1 MPYDPYT
8 SGELLITPGMTMTA
22 TGQVKDVDGKPVAS
36 ASTAAANKVAQ
47 ENATKEQEKITISGP
62 QASKTKITS
71 SAALRYP
78 SSPPIGAETDYVVFE
93 FYEYNPPFKN
103 DGSTAAFG
111 LEALAKYNSSV
122 EQYSQQNTLKSVILY
137 MPEDISTGFKANW
150 TGKNFSNIG
159 AGLLRSA
166 GGTDLMAKI
175 NSFGETLN
183 EATDR
188 FTTIAGA
195 QIISGAIGKITGE
208 SISLDDVF
216 SSTRGV
222 ILNPNTEL
230 LFTGLDL
237 RNFTLTFKLVPRN
250 ATEANQIEEIIKTFK
265 KAMLPYANSG
275 AEDLKNSIDIA
286 GFQSGFIKVPDLTKV
301 TFMRGSDLNKNVP
314 QFKMC
319 ALTQVD
325 VNYTP
330 DGTYATTRDGRMVAY
345 QMSLNF
351 QETKLI
357 FREDVE
363 AGY

>member
-1 MPYDPYT
+1 MA
-8 SGELLITPGMTMTA
+8 GTPGA
-22 TGQVKDVDGKPVAS
+22 NPNPPGTGGSKTKSETIGTNPGGISKPAGVANAESNANSKKD
-36 ASTAAANKVAQ
+36 
-47 ENATKEQEKITISGP
+47 QEKITISGP
-62 QASKTKITS
+62 KASGINASTASKTS
-71 SAALRYP
+71 LRYP
-78 SSPPIGAETDYVVFE
+78 SEPGIGAETDYVVFE
-93 FYEYNPPFKN
+93 FFEYNPPFKN
-103 DGSTAAFG
+103 DGSTSAFG
-111 LEALAKYNSSV
+111 LESLAKYNSSV
-122 EQYSQQNTLKSVILY
+122 EQYNSTGLGSVILY

-159 AGLLRSA
+159 AGILRTV
-166 GGTDLMAKI
+166 GGEGMMAKLK
-175 NSFGETLN
+175 SFGETAN
-183 EATDR
+183 EGLDR

-195 QIISGAIGKITGE
+195 QLISAAIGKITGE
-208 SISLDDVF
+208 SVSLDDIF

-237 RNFTLTFKLVPRN
+237 RNFTLSYKLVPRSEG
-250 ATEANQIEEIIKTFK
+250 EANQIEEIITTFK

-275 AEDLKNSIDIA
+275 AEALKESFDSI
-286 GFQSGFIKVPDLTKV
+286 GYQSGFIEVPDLVKV

-314 QFKMC
+314 QYKMC

-330 DGTYATTRDGRMVAY
+330 DGAYSTTRDGRMVAY

-357 FREDVE
+357 FREDVD

>member
-22 TGQVKDVDGKPVAS
+22 AGQVKDVDGKPVAS

-62 QASKTKITS
+62 KKSSVTATS
-71 SAALRYP
+71 TSALRYP

-103 DGSTAAFG
+103 DGSTSEFG
-111 LEALAKYNSSV
+111 LESLAKYNSSA
-122 EQYSQQNTLKSVILY
+122 EQYNPTNLKSIILY

-159 AGLLRSA
+159 AGILRTA
-166 GGTDLMAKI
+166 GGTDLMAKLK
-175 NSFGETLN
+175 SFGETAN
-183 EATDR
+183 EGLDR

-195 QIISGAIGKITGE
+195 QIISGAISKITGE
-208 SISLDDVF
+208 SVSLDDIF

-250 ATEANQIEEIIKTFK
+250 ATEANQIEEIIRTFK

-275 AEDLKNSIDIA
+275 AEALKESFDEKGYQA
-286 GFQSGFIKVPDLTKV
+286 GFIKVPDLTKV